1 MAVRVTEVIG
11 EILFAGKF
19 PVLLGGEHSL
29 TFGAVAA
36 VLKLPLDGELT
47 IVQLDAHTDLRNSYC
62 NTKWGHGCVARR
74 MSEQPGVKI
83 VQVGLRSTSQE
94 EYSSVPSNVT
104 QFWCEDVLNDFPG
117 TLEKVLAACS
127 DNVYLTFDVDQ
138 TGRVS
143 NPQPSQPHRA
153 RRFTRADAT
162 TVAACIKNGNG
173 AAGEVVHVRQAIAES
188 LEGQRFLLS
197 RLQEHNINTT
207 PEQYSIDIK

>member
-1 MAVRVTEVIG
+1 MQMNDLIADTQTAIAEYEQAGQALQGVILGQGFVVRCE
-11 EILFAGKF
+11 
-19 PVLLGGEHSL
+19 
-29 TFGAVAA
+29 
-36 VLKLPLDGELT
+36 
-47 IVQLDAHTDLRNSYC
+47 
-62 NTKWGHGCVARR
+62 
-74 MSEQPGVKI
+74 
-83 VQVGLRSTSQE
+83 GL
-94 EYSSVPSNVT
+94 
-104 QFWCEDVLNDFPG
+104 
-117 TLEKVLAACS
+117 
-127 DNVYLTFDVDQ
+127 YLTFDVDQ